1 MRMRRRV
8 NKAVLC
14 LLLFATSVSA
24 QNDTLRAEYFRL
36 PEVEV
41 IDSYYA
47 NTADTASLQLTA
59 LIRRDEI
66 AALPI
71 STLSDLLGYLPAL
84 DVRSRGASAA
94 QTDVSLY
101 GGTFD
106 QILIMLNGVPLSD
119 VQTGHYSL
127 NLPIATELIERIEIM
142 RATSAHLTGAL
153 CGAINIVTVRPENDL
168 YTMAMSAGT
177 NGDIHPVFAGSW
189 VREDVR
195 INTSAEYQRSEGY
208 YAPSANEKERQAL
221 RNSDYQMANLYLQTR
236 WKGLDVQAGAQYKD
250 AGLGTGYGYASIDQF
265 DATRTLFVSAQYRW
279 SNNQGWHIHA
289 QAAYRGNY
297 DRYEW
302 HRGTVTNRHW
312 THNAQAALQAQY
324 SSAAGKTSF
333 CAAVKDEYIRS
344 TNMGTHNRLQASLST
359 DHQYIWNQRLK
370 VSLGVAGHY
379 NTWFGWY
386 GSGGA
391 AIGYFFPRE
400 SSISLTATR
409 SLRMPTWTDLYYKA
423 GVQRGSTDLKAEKAW
438 QLALNGNYTWTN
450 SQYGRLTITGN
461 IYYRWGQDII
471 DWTYDET
478 DSLFHATNHNNVNT
492 FGVEAMV
499 SYRFNDWLRTVSVR
513 YAYTNLSLDL
523 TKTKSNY
530 LDYLRHKI
538 VLNIDHGIYVWSKG
552 RFGADWSLRWQ
563 TRAGTYVDIY
573 GVPANPF
580 VPVLLL
586 DGSLYVELPHMRI
599 SAECTNMTNR
609 HYYDYGGIL
618 QPGIHGQIGI
628 KAYLNGK

>member
-1 MRMRRRV
+1 M
-8 NKAVLC
+8 NKEYFVVAI
-14 LLLFATSVSA
+14 LFSLFLSQRTSA
-24 QNDTLRAEYFRL
+24 QNDTLRAEDFRL

-41 IDSYYA
+41 VDYYFP
-47 NTADTASLQLTA
+47 TQADTVRLALTA
-59 LIRRDEI
+59 QIRREEI

-71 STLSDLLGYLPAL
+71 STLSDLLSYLPAL

-106 QILIMLNGVPLSD
+106 QVLVLLNGIPLSD

-127 NLPIATELIERIEIM
+127 NLPISTELIERIEVLQGT
-142 RATSAHLTGAL
+142 AAHLTGAL
-153 CGAINIVTVRPENDL
+153 CGAINIVTVHSTDDL
-168 YTMAMSAGT
+168 YRMAMSAGT
-177 NGDIHPVFAGSW
+177 NGDVHPVFAGSW
-189 VREDVR
+189 AHNDVH
-195 INTSAEYQRSEGY
+195 INTSVEYGRSEGY
-208 YAPSANEKERQAL
+208 YAPSANDKERSAL
-221 RNSDYQMANLYLQTR
+221 QNTGYQLANLYFQTR
-236 WKGLDVQAGAQYKD
+236 WKGLDIQAGAQYKD
-250 AGLGTGYGYASIDQF
+250 AGLGTGYGYASTDQF
-265 DATRTLFVSAQYRW
+265 DATRTMFASAHYTW
-279 SNNQGWHIHA
+279 SNGQGWSIDA

-324 SSAAGKTSF
+324 ASVAGTTSL
-333 CAAVKDEYIRS
+333 CAAVKDEYIKS
-344 TNMGTHNRLQASLST
+344 TNMGTHNRLQASLSAE
-359 DHQYIWNQRLK
+359 HQYVWNQKLK
-370 VSLGVAGHY
+370 VFCSVAGHY

-391 AIGYFFPRE
+391 GIGYFFPRE
-400 SSISLTATR
+400 SSIALTATR
-409 SLRMPTWTDLYYKA
+409 SLRMPTWTDLYYHA

-438 QLALNGNYTWTN
+438 QLALNGTYTWKD
-450 SQYGRLTITGN
+450 SEYGRVTVSGN

-492 FGVEAMV
+492 FGIEASV
-499 SYRFNDWLRTVSVR
+499 AYRLNDWLRNISVR

-523 TKTKSNY
+523 TKAKSNY

-552 RFGADWSLRWQ
+552 CVGANWSLRWQ
-563 TRAGTYVDIY
+563 SRAGTYVDIY
-573 GVPANPF
+573 GVPGNAF
-580 VPVLLL
+580 APVLLL
-586 DGSLYVELPHMRI
+586 DGSIYAELPHVRI
-599 SAECTNMTNR
+599 AAECTNMTNR
-609 HYYDYGGIL
+609 HYYDFGGIL
-618 QPGIHGQIGI
+618 MPGAHGVIRI
-628 KAYLNGK
+628 TAFLNGK

>member
-1 MRMRRRV
+1 MRRISE
-8 NKAVLC
+8 NIILI
-14 LLLFATSVSA
+14 LLLTATTVSA
-24 QNDTLRAEYFRL
+24 QNDTLRAENFRL

-41 IDSYYA
+41 VDYYLPTPADS
-47 NTADTASLQLTA
+47 ASLQLTA
-59 LIRRDEI
+59 QISREQI

-71 STLSDLLGYLPAL
+71 STLSDLLAYLPAL
-84 DVRSRGASAA
+84 DVRSRGTGAA

-106 QILIMLNGVPLSD
+106 QVLIMLNGVPLSD

-127 NLPIATELIERIEIM
+127 NLPLSTELIERIEILQG
-142 RATSAHLTGAL
+142 TSAHLTGAL
-153 CGAINIVTVRPENDL
+153 CGAINIVTTRPENDL

-189 VREDVR
+189 ARKDVR
-195 INTSAEYQRSEGY
+195 INTSAEYARSEGY
-208 YAPSANEKERQAL
+208 YAPEANEKERLAL
-221 RNSDYQMANLYLQTR
+221 HNSDYQLANVYFQTR

-250 AGLGTGYGYASIDQF
+250 AGLGTGYGYASTDQF
-265 DATRTLFVSAQYRW
+265 DATRTMFVSARYAW
-279 SNNQGWHIHA
+279 SDNHGWHIDA

-302 HRGTVTNRHW
+302 HRGTATNRHW
-312 THNAQAALQAQY
+312 THNTQAALQAQY
-324 SSAAGKTSF
+324 ESVAGKTSL
-333 CAAVKDEYIRS
+333 CAAFKDEYIRS
-344 TNMGTHNRLQASLST
+344 TNMGTHNRLQASLSA
-359 DHQYIWNQRLK
+359 DHQYVWNQRLK

-379 NTWFGWY
+379 NSWFGWY

-391 AIGYFFPRE
+391 GIGYFFSHER
-400 SSISLTATR
+400 SVSLTATR

-438 QLALNGNYTWTN
+438 QLALCGNYTWTD
-450 SQYGRLTITGN
+450 SQYGRLAIKGN

-478 DSLFHATNHNNVNT
+478 DSLFHATNHNHVNT
-492 FGVEAMV
+492 FGVEASV
-499 SYRFNDWLRTVSVR
+499 AYRLNDWLRNISVR
-513 YAYTNLSLDL
+513 YAYTYLSLDL
-523 TKTKSNY
+523 TKAKSNY

-563 TRAGTYVDIY
+563 SRAGTYVNIY
-573 GVPANPF
+573 GVAGNPF
-580 VPVLLL
+580 TPVLLL
-586 DGSLYVELPHMRI
+586 DGSLFVELPHLRVA
-599 SAECTNMTNR
+599 AECTNMTNR

-618 QPGIHGQIGI
+618 QPGIHGQISV